1 MEISGKVK
9 FWSYLGCAIGMLGWL
24 IGLTIFCLATGMT
37 DLLSQVFLPG
47 LLISLIMVGFFILIL
62 ESVIHRFGFRH
73 YTLQITLWALLL
85 SVMGLM
91 IFILNHWLA
100 PLIEQHPELSR
111 KLVEAGSVYRISDVV
126 PIALMAA
133 GSVLLTITTVAVLRG
148 NKIKP
153 EK

>member
-9 FWSYLGCAIGMLGWL
+9 FWSYMGCGIGILGWL

-62 ESVIHRFGFRH
+62 ESVIHRFGVRH
-73 YTLQITLWALLL
+73 YTFQITLWALLL
-85 SVMGLM
+85 SGMGLM

-100 PLIEQHPELSR
+100 PLIDQHPELSR
-111 KLVEAGSVYRISDVV
+111 KLVEGGSVYRISDVV

-133 GSVLLTITTVAVLRG
+133 GVALMTITTVAILRG
-148 NKIKP
+148 NGIKS
-153 EK
+153 EN

>member
-1 MEISGKVK
+1 
-9 FWSYLGCAIGMLGWL
+9 
-24 IGLTIFCLATGMT
+24 MT

-111 KLVEAGSVYRISDVV
+111 KLLEAGSVYRISDVV

-133 GSVLLTITTVAVLRG
+133 GVVLLTIMVIAVLGG